1 MTRKNM
7 FKVGGAAAAMAVALR
22 RLVAVACVIVAIGAD
37 ADAVR
42 DGSLPS
48 LDSAGPY
55 VCEYRKGVTLKK
67 LVLEKP
73 RRMVAYVARVDLKE
87 PGISFTGTERD
98 PLWGKPMPDYT
109 NETWLVNTKRETT
122 ADFMM
127 RKRSE
132 GKNVEIAVNT
142 SGWRPWGG
150 AGCYSTYAALYR
162 YAASEGMEVSHG
174 KDPERGVF
182 FIVRKDGQVLIR
194 PHVPVSMTN
203 DVTIAVYGNRRILRR
218 GVRTADADPAKA
230 VDVHPR
236 TAFGL
241 SRDRKTFVILA
252 VDGRQPGYSE
262 GATCADLADL
272 LLREGCWDAI
282 NMDGGGSTSL
292 VIYDR
297 EHKRPIMLN
306 HHANGYVRKTALNLG
321 LIFTAK
327 E

>member
-1 MTRKNM
+1 MARKDM
-7 FKVGGAAAAMAVALR
+7 FKFGDAAAMAFALCG
-22 RLVAVACVIVAIGAD
+22 LVAVVCVIFFAMGAEADVA
-37 ADAVR
+37 R
-42 DGSLPS
+42 DGGLPP
-48 LDSAGPY
+48 LDSMGPY

-98 PLWGKPMPDYT
+98 LLWGRPMPDYT
-109 NETWLVNTKRETT
+109 NETLLVNTKRETT

-194 PHVPVSMTN
+194 PH
-203 DVTIAVYGNRRILRR
+203 RLRC
-218 GVRTADADPAKA
+218 TA
-230 VDVHPR
+230 
-236 TAFGL
+236 T
-241 SRDRKTFVILA
+241 
-252 VDGRQPGYSE
+252 
-262 GATCADLADL
+262 GA
-272 LLREGCWDAI
+272 
-282 NMDGGGSTSL
+282 S
-292 VIYDR
+292 
-297 EHKRPIMLN
+297 
-306 HHANGYVRKTALNLG
+306 
-321 LIFTAK
+321 
-327 E
+327 